1 MLVYGMLMNVWL
13 AFFNLL
19 PIPPL
24 DGSHVF
30 KYILPPGAGLKYR
43 QLYAMGYLPI
53 VAFLLFVKLVP
64 AAQTDRKSTRLNSS
78 HGYISYAVF
87 CLKKKTK
94 HEYQFR
100 QR

>member
-1 MLVYGMLMNVWL
+1 MLFSGMLMTVGL
-13 AFFNLL
+13 AFFTLL

-64 AAQTDRKSTRLNSS
+64 ASQAVYLWPAHELM
-78 HGYISYAVF
+78 HGALSVVRRVGVF
-87 CLKKKTK
+87 
-94 HEYQFR
+94 QGAFP
-100 QR
+100 QV